1 MATANSLLRAGKLIP
16 MDVLFP
22 ELGFIWIDKPG
33 LHFCPFHQER
43 TKTLH
48 VGKWHFECAGNH
60 CGIHGGA
67 ITLVML
73 VRNLYSIKEV
83 SDFLTALSRIVGTRH
98 QKSRIINRP
107 RGWFLIEE
115 TRTRRLATT
124 SPFPLLTATQ
134 QKCPSYFGTLV
145 NSRYKSRA
153 L

>member
-1 MATANSLLRAGKLIP
+1 MAAANSLQRVGKLIP
-16 MDVLFP
+16 MDVLFR

-43 TKTLH
+43 TETLH
-48 VGKWHFECAGNH
+48 VGKWHFECAGKH

-83 SDFLTALSRIVGTRH
+83 CAFLTALSRIVGTQH

-107 RGWFLIEE
+107 RGWLLIAE
-115 TRTRRLATT
+115 TRIRRLATT
-124 SPFPLLTATQ
+124 SPFQLLTTQ
-134 QKCPSYFGTLV
+134 QECPGYFGMLV